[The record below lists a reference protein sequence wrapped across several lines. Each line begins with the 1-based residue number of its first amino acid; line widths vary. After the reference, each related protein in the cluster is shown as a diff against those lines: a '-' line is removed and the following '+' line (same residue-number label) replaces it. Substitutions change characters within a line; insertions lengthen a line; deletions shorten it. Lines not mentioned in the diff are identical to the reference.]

1 MCGTWVPDDRV
12 SISFSELQQKAAQL
26 LGPLPE
32 NDITASVSSNC
43 FVWPPFKGAKVW
55 LWDPIRYNTCVE
67 VTFTDERIVHLSAG
81 EFMAIEDFSVWLEQ
95 LRILRSV

>member
-1 MCGTWVPDDRV
+1 M
-12 SISFSELQQKAAQL
+12 SISFIELQQKAAQL

-32 NDITASVSSNC
+32 NDITASVTSNC
-43 FVWPPFKGAKVW
+43 FVWPPFNGAKVW
-55 LWDPIRYNTCVE
+55 VWDPRRHPATCVE
-67 VTFTDERIVHLSAG
+67 VTFANERIVYLSAG